1 MDNVEDVLDHWA
13 KDCDFNEANILGEIA
28 RIPQLHAK
36 YLRFLNDHKK
46 ESFKAKLRYDKMKEI
61 RTSYYLGHLD
71 QESLETYG
79 WEQFDLRI
87 SKSSLEGYLNSDK
100 LLTKLLQTKT
110 FHDIAVSSCEHIM
123 AEIRSRSFQMK
134 SYVEYQKFLSGA

>member
-1 MDNVEDVLDHWA
+1 
-13 KDCDFNEANILGEIA
+13 
-28 RIPQLHAK
+28 
-36 YLRFLNDHKK
+36 
-46 ESFKAKLRYDKMKEI
+46 MKEI